1 MAGEAPVEVF
11 ASRAPPAS
19 SAARGC
25 PSAGWLPKVGGWEAG
40 VLMQDPSGLH
50 GLGRSLRAQAAD
62 LADRPH
68 GADPMGALDKMK
80 WAVRKTDVWQIH
92 QPTLQRACVLKSPSA
107 NAPLASSIVAC
118 VA

>member
-1 MAGEAPVEVF
+1 
-11 ASRAPPAS
+11 
-19 SAARGC
+19 
-25 PSAGWLPKVGGWEAG
+25 
-40 VLMQDPSGLH
+40 MQDPSGLH

-92 QPTLQRACVLKSPSA
+92 QPTLQRARVLKSPSA